1 MSRARRAVILFIA
14 QGAFSGRFPIAPGT
28 AGTGVGIFVY
38 LGMKNLIPG
47 YYLAVWLF
55 IFLVGTWTAGQA
67 EIILSHKDTLS
78 HRDNPSIVIDEIA
91 GYLAAMFLAPS
102 GWLFIACGFVIFRVF
117 DIVKPWPLKRLQEL
131 HGGAGVM
138 LDDVG
143 AGVYTNIVL
152 QIAAFLISR

>member
-1 MSRARRAVILFIA
+1 
-14 QGAFSGRFPIAPGT
+14 
-28 AGTGVGIFVY
+28 
-38 LGMKNLIPG
+38 
-47 YYLAVWLF
+47 
-55 IFLVGTWTAGQA
+55 
-67 EIILSHKDTLS
+67 
-78 HRDNPSIVIDEIA
+78 VIDEIA